1 MNQGQIQSAAAALSK
16 AIDEHG
22 APNSFTV
29 GELAF
34 GFRARMVTGQVL
46 RDHLAELAQ
55 AIGHHLELG
64 DHEGRRAVH
73 VGDPL

>member
-1 MNQGQIQSAAAALSK
+1 MNQGQIQAAATALSK

-29 GELAF
+29 GELAVR
-34 GFRARMVTGQVL
+34 FRDRMVIGQVL

-55 AIGHHLELG
+55 SIGHHLELG
-64 DHEGRRAVH
+64 DHEGRRAIH
-73 VGDPL
+73 VGDSL